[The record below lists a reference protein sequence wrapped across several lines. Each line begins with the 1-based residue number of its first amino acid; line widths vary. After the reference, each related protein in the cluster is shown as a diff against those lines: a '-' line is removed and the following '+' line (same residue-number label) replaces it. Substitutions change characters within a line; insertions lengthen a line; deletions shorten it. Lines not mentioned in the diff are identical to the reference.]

1 MATKDIMYSDNIKR
15 KNKMKSKIVKFFKYL
30 IATLLT
36 LLVIFMLSHQIVY
49 WQQKQNSREGT
60 IGENAMV
67 VSAHPLASEIGNEI
81 LKQGGNAYDAAIA
94 VNFALAVV
102 YQQAGNIGGGG
113 FMVHRQ
119 TDGSIG
125 SIDFREK
132 APIAAHQDMYLDE
145 KGDVISGL
153 SQEGH
158 LAVGV
163 PGTVDGMAQIHSK
176 FATMDWADLVA
187 PAIDLAEKGFKL
199 TSQGAVSL
207 NSSYGSFE
215 DNNNK
220 EITILSQDK
229 WEEGNH
235 ITFPDLA
242 NTLRL
247 ISINGREGFYG
258 GSVAD
263 KIVSE
268 MIKSDGLITYEDL
281 NQYSAVWRD
290 PVETSYNGY
299 KVITMPL
306 PSSGGVSLVQLLKG
320 AEQVD
325 MAQWDHNSTSHIH
338 YMTELQRRAYAD
350 RAEWLGD
357 PDFVEVDVVRLTS
370 PDYIQN
376 RNSNIDAQ
384 NKTDSQDIKP
394 GAVSTI
400 ESFETT
406 HFSIVDKWRNAV
418 SITTTLNGMFGS
430 KVVVDGAGFFLNNE
444 MDDFSVKAGVANQF
458 GLVGNEK
465 NSIQPE
471 KRMLSSMSPTILEK
485 DGELF
490 MVVGSPGGSTIITV
504 VYQSISNVIDYGMSM
519 QEAVDAKK
527 THSQWLPDVVV
538 LEKGSTN
545 LSTLGNLISKGHIP
559 VPWPM
564 FPFGLGRVNAILV
577 REDGSLEGAAD
588 DRAEDNFAAG
598 H

>member
-1 MATKDIMYSDNIKR
+1 
-15 KNKMKSKIVKFFKYL
+15 MKSKFVKFFKYL
-30 IATLLT
+30 IVTLLT

-49 WQQKQNSREGT
+49 WQQKPNSREGT
-60 IGENAMV
+60 IGANAMV
-67 VSAHPLASEIGNEI
+67 VSAHPLASEIGNKI

-119 TDGSIG
+119 TDGSVG

-163 PGTVDGMAQIHSK
+163 PGTVDGMVQIHSK
-176 FATMDWADLVA
+176 FATMNWADLVA
-187 PAIDLAEKGFKL
+187 PAIGLAEKGFKL
-199 TSQGAVSL
+199 TSQGAGSL

-215 DNNNK
+215 DNNHK
-220 EITILSQDK
+220 EITVLAQDK

-242 NTLRL
+242 NTLKL

-263 KIVSE
+263 KIVAE
-268 MIKSDGLITYEDL
+268 MIKSDGLITHEDL
-281 NQYSAVWRD
+281 NRYSAVWREAI
-290 PVETSYNGY
+290 ETSYKGH

-320 AEQVD
+320 AEQID

-357 PDFVEVDVVRLTS
+357 PDFVEVDVARLTS

-376 RNSNIDAQ
+376 RNSDIDAQ

-545 LSTLGNLISKGHIP
+545 LSTLGNLISKGHVPI
-559 VPWPM
+559 PWPM
-564 FPFGLGRVNAILV
+564 FPLGLGRVNAILV
-577 REDGSLEGAAD
+577 KDDGSLEGAAD

>member
-1 MATKDIMYSDNIKR
+1 
-15 KNKMKSKIVKFFKYL
+15 MKSKFVKFFKYL

-49 WQQKQNSREGT
+49 WQQKPNSREGT
-60 IGENAMV
+60 IGANAMV
-67 VSAHPLASEIGNEI
+67 VSAHPLASEIGNKI

-119 TDGSIG
+119 TDGSVG

-163 PGTVDGMAQIHSK
+163 PGTVDGMVQIHSK
-176 FATMDWADLVA
+176 FATMNWADLVA
-187 PAIDLAEKGFKL
+187 PAIGLAEKGFKL
-199 TSQGAVSL
+199 TSQGAGSL

-215 DNNNK
+215 DNNHK
-220 EITILSQDK
+220 EITVLAQDK

-242 NTLRL
+242 NTLKL

-263 KIVSE
+263 KIVAE
-268 MIKSDGLITYEDL
+268 MIKSDGLITHEDL
-281 NQYSAVWRD
+281 NRYSAVWREAI
-290 PVETSYNGY
+290 ETSYKGH

-320 AEQVD
+320 AEQID

-357 PDFVEVDVVRLTS
+357 PDFVEVDVARLTS
-370 PDYIQN
+370 PGYIQN
-376 RNSNIDAQ
+376 RNSDIDAQ

-545 LSTLGNLISKGHIP
+545 LSTLGNLISKGHVPI
-559 VPWPM
+559 PWPM
-564 FPFGLGRVNAILV
+564 FPLGLGRVNAILV
-577 REDGSLEGAAD
+577 KDDGSLEGAAD

>member
-1 MATKDIMYSDNIKR
+1 
-15 KNKMKSKIVKFFKYL
+15 MKSKFVKFFKYL
-30 IATLLT
+30 IVTLLT

-49 WQQKQNSREGT
+49 WQQKPNSREGT
-60 IGENAMV
+60 IGANAMV
-67 VSAHPLASEIGNEI
+67 VSAHPLASEIGNKI

-119 TDGSIG
+119 TDGSVG

-163 PGTVDGMAQIHSK
+163 PGTVDGMVQIHSK
-176 FATMDWADLVA
+176 FATMNWADLVA
-187 PAIDLAEKGFKL
+187 PAIGLAEKGFKL
-199 TSQGAVSL
+199 TSQGAGSL

-215 DNNNK
+215 DNNHK
-220 EITILSQDK
+220 EITVLAQDK

-242 NTLRL
+242 NTLKL

-263 KIVSE
+263 KIVAE
-268 MIKSDGLITYEDL
+268 MIKSDGLITHEDL
-281 NQYSAVWRD
+281 NRYSAVWREAI
-290 PVETSYNGY
+290 ETSYKGH

-320 AEQVD
+320 AEQID

-357 PDFVEVDVVRLTS
+357 PDFVEVDVARLTS

-376 RNSNIDAQ
+376 RNSDIDAQ

-545 LSTLGNLISKGHIP
+545 LSTLGNLISKGHVPI
-559 VPWPM
+559 PWPM
-564 FPFGLGRVNAILV
+564 FPLGLGRVNAILV
-577 REDGSLEGAAD
+577 KDNGSLEGAAD

>member
-1 MATKDIMYSDNIKR
+1 
-15 KNKMKSKIVKFFKYL
+15 MKSKFVKFFKYL
-30 IATLLT
+30 IVTLLT

-49 WQQKQNSREGT
+49 WQQKPNSREGT
-60 IGENAMV
+60 IGANAMV
-67 VSAHPLASEIGNEI
+67 VSAHPLASEIGNKI

-119 TDGSIG
+119 TDGSVG

-163 PGTVDGMAQIHSK
+163 PGTVDGMVQIHSK
-176 FATMDWADLVA
+176 FATMNWADLVA
-187 PAIDLAEKGFKL
+187 PAIGLAEKGFKL
-199 TSQGAVSL
+199 TSQGAGSL

-215 DNNNK
+215 DNNHK
-220 EITILSQDK
+220 EITVLAQDK

-242 NTLRL
+242 NTLKL

-263 KIVSE
+263 KIVAE
-268 MIKSDGLITYEDL
+268 MIKSDGLITHEDL
-281 NQYSAVWRD
+281 NRYSAVWREAI
-290 PVETSYNGY
+290 ETSYKGH

-306 PSSGGVSLVQLLKG
+306 PSSGGVSLIQLLKG
-320 AEQVD
+320 AEQID

-357 PDFVEVDVVRLTS
+357 PDFVEVDVARLTS

-376 RNSNIDAQ
+376 RNSDIDAQ

-485 DGELF
+485 NGELF

-545 LSTLGNLISKGHIP
+545 LSTLGNLISKGHVPI
-559 VPWPM
+559 PWPM
-564 FPFGLGRVNAILV
+564 FPLGLGRVNAILV
-577 REDGSLEGAAD
+577 KDNGSLEGAAD

>member
-1 MATKDIMYSDNIKR
+1 
-15 KNKMKSKIVKFFKYL
+15 MKSKFVKFFKYL
-30 IATLLT
+30 IAALLT

-49 WQQKQNSREGT
+49 WQQKPNSREGT
-60 IGENAMV
+60 IGANAMV
-67 VSAHPLASEIGNEI
+67 VSAHPLASEIGNKI

-119 TDGSIG
+119 TDGSVG

-163 PGTVDGMAQIHSK
+163 PGTVDGMVQIHSK
-176 FATMDWADLVA
+176 FATMNWADLVA
-187 PAIDLAEKGFKL
+187 PAIGLAEKGFKL
-199 TSQGAVSL
+199 TSQGAGSL

-215 DNNNK
+215 DNNHK
-220 EITILSQDK
+220 EITVLAQDK

-242 NTLRL
+242 NTLKL

-263 KIVSE
+263 KIVAE
-268 MIKSDGLITYEDL
+268 MIKSDGLITHEDL
-281 NQYSAVWRD
+281 NRYSAVWREAI
-290 PVETSYNGY
+290 ETSYNGH

-320 AEQVD
+320 AEQID

-357 PDFVEVDVVRLTS
+357 PDFVEVDVARLTS

-376 RNSNIDAQ
+376 RNSDIDAQ

-545 LSTLGNLISKGHIP
+545 LSTLGNLISKGHVPI
-559 VPWPM
+559 PWPM
-564 FPFGLGRVNAILV
+564 FPLGLGRVNAILV
-577 REDGSLEGAAD
+577 KDDGSLEGAAD

>member
-1 MATKDIMYSDNIKR
+1 
-15 KNKMKSKIVKFFKYL
+15 MKSKFVKFFKYL
-30 IATLLT
+30 IVTLLT

-49 WQQKQNSREGT
+49 WQQKPNSREGT
-60 IGENAMV
+60 IGANAMV
-67 VSAHPLASEIGNEI
+67 VSAHPLASEIGNKI

-119 TDGSIG
+119 TDGSVG

-199 TSQGAVSL
+199 TSQGAGSL

-215 DNNNK
+215 DNNHK
-220 EITILSQDK
+220 EITVLAQDK

-242 NTLRL
+242 NTLKL

-263 KIVSE
+263 KIVAE
-268 MIKSDGLITYEDL
+268 MIKSDGLITHEDL
-281 NQYSAVWRD
+281 NRYSAVWREAI
-290 PVETSYNGY
+290 ETSYKGH

-320 AEQVD
+320 AEQID

-559 VPWPM
+559 IPWPM

-577 REDGSLEGAAD
+577 KDDGSLEGAAD

>member
-1 MATKDIMYSDNIKR
+1 
-15 KNKMKSKIVKFFKYL
+15 MKSKFVKFFKYL
-30 IATLLT
+30 FAIFLT

-49 WQQKQNSREGT
+49 WQQKPNSREGT

-67 VSAHPLASEIGNEI
+67 VSAHPLASEIGNKI

-119 TDGSIG
+119 TDGSVG

-132 APIAAHQDMYLDE
+132 APITAHQDMYLDE

-163 PGTVDGMAQIHSK
+163 PGTVDGMVQIHSK
-176 FATMDWADLVA
+176 FATMNWADLVA
-187 PAIDLAEKGFKL
+187 PAISLAEKGFKL
-199 TSQGAVSL
+199 TSQGAGSL

-215 DNNNK
+215 DNNHK
-220 EITILSQDK
+220 EITVLSQDK

-263 KIVSE
+263 KIVLE
-268 MIKSDGLITYEDL
+268 MIKSDGLITHEDL
-281 NQYSAVWRD
+281 NRYSAVWRD
-290 PVETSYNGY
+290 AIETSYNGY

-320 AEQVD
+320 AEQID

-357 PDFVEVDVVRLTS
+357 PDFVEVDVARLTS

-376 RNSNIDAQ
+376 RNSDIDAQ

-545 LSTLGNLISKGHIP
+545 LSTLGNLLSKGHIP
-559 VPWPM
+559 IPWPM

-577 REDGSLEGAAD
+577 KDDGSLEGAAD

-598 H
+598 Y

>member
-1 MATKDIMYSDNIKR
+1 MENQPKGPKGGFLCDEMGLGKTIQIISTILDNPKPRTLIVVPKTIVTQWSTEIAKFAPGLSVLVYDGPERTKDI
-15 KNKMKSKIVKFFKYL
+15 
-30 IATLLT
+30 
-36 LLVIFMLSHQIVY
+36 H
-49 WQQKQNSREGT
+49 
-60 IGENAMV
+60 AMM
-67 VSAHPLASEIGNEI
+67 N
-81 LKQGGNAYDAAIA
+81 
-94 VNFALAVV
+94 
-102 YQQAGNIGGGG
+102 
-113 FMVHRQ
+113 
-119 TDGSIG
+119 
-125 SIDFREK
+125 
-132 APIAAHQDMYLDE
+132 
-145 KGDVISGL
+145 
-153 SQEGH
+153 
-158 LAVGV
+158 
-163 PGTVDGMAQIHSK
+163 
-176 FATMDWADLVA
+176 ADLVICPYSMLHNKTSLLQRIKWDRVVLDEA
-187 PAIDLAEKGFKL
+187 HEIRNRQTRTFKAAFKL
-199 TSQGAVSL
+199 ETGIRWLVTGTPVFNSMEDFVSL
-207 NSSYGSFE
+207 CAFLGFSKNTVQAMH
-215 DNNNK
+215 K
-220 EITILSQDK
+220 EIKDIYIMRRT
-229 WEEGNH
+229 
-235 ITFPDLA
+235 
-242 NTLRL
+242 
-247 ISINGREGFYG
+247 
-258 GSVAD
+258 
-263 KIVSE
+263 
-268 MIKSDGLITYEDL
+268 KSDGLITHEDL
-281 NQYSAVWRD
+281 NRYSAVWREAI
-290 PVETSYNGY
+290 ETSYNGH

-320 AEQVD
+320 AEQID

-357 PDFVEVDVVRLTS
+357 PDFVEVDVARLTS

-376 RNSNIDAQ
+376 RNSDIDAQ

-444 MDDFSVKAGVANQF
+444 MDDFSAKPCTPNMF
-458 GLVGNEK
+458 GLVGAEA
-465 NSIQPE
+465 NSILAQ

-545 LSTLGNLISKGHIP
+545 LSTLGNLLSKGHIP
-559 VPWPM
+559 IPWPM
-564 FPFGLGRVNAILV
+564 FPLGLGRVNAILV
-577 REDGSLEGAAD
+577 KDNGSLEGAAD

>member
-1 MATKDIMYSDNIKR
+1 
-15 KNKMKSKIVKFFKYL
+15 MKSKFVKFFKYL
-30 IATLLT
+30 IVTLLT

-49 WQQKQNSREGT
+49 WQQKPNSREGT
-60 IGENAMV
+60 IGANAMV
-67 VSAHPLASEIGNEI
+67 VSAHPLASEIGNKI

-119 TDGSIG
+119 TDGSVG

-163 PGTVDGMAQIHSK
+163 PGTVDGMVQIHSK
-176 FATMDWADLVA
+176 FATMNWADLVA
-187 PAIDLAEKGFKL
+187 PAIGLAEKGFKL
-199 TSQGAVSL
+199 TSQGAGSL

-215 DNNNK
+215 DNNHK
-220 EITILSQDK
+220 EITVLAQDK

-242 NTLRL
+242 NTLKL

-263 KIVSE
+263 KIVAE
-268 MIKSDGLITYEDL
+268 MIKSDGLITHEDL
-281 NQYSAVWRD
+281 NRYSAVWRETI
-290 PVETSYNGY
+290 ETSYNGH

-320 AEQVD
+320 AEQID

-357 PDFVEVDVVRLTS
+357 PDFVEVDVARLTS
-370 PDYIQN
+370 PGYIQN
-376 RNSNIDAQ
+376 RNSDIDAQ

-559 VPWPM
+559 IPWPM
-564 FPFGLGRVNAILV
+564 FPLGLGRVNAILV
-577 REDGSLEGAAD
+577 KDDGSLEGAAD

>member
-1 MATKDIMYSDNIKR
+1 
-15 KNKMKSKIVKFFKYL
+15 MKSKFVKFFKYL
-30 IATLLT
+30 IVTLLT

-49 WQQKQNSREGT
+49 WQQKPNSREGT
-60 IGENAMV
+60 IGANAMV
-67 VSAHPLASEIGNEI
+67 VSAHPLASEIGNKI

-119 TDGSIG
+119 TDGSVG

-163 PGTVDGMAQIHSK
+163 PGTVDGMVQIHSK
-176 FATMDWADLVA
+176 FATMNWADLVA
-187 PAIDLAEKGFKL
+187 PAIGLAEKGFKL
-199 TSQGAVSL
+199 TSQGAGSL

-215 DNNNK
+215 DNNHK
-220 EITILSQDK
+220 GITVLAQDK

-242 NTLRL
+242 NTLKL

-263 KIVSE
+263 KIVAE
-268 MIKSDGLITYEDL
+268 MIKSDGLITHEDL
-281 NQYSAVWRD
+281 NRYSAVWREAI
-290 PVETSYNGY
+290 ETSFKGH

-320 AEQVD
+320 AEQID

-357 PDFVEVDVVRLTS
+357 PDFVEVDVARLTS
-370 PDYIQN
+370 PGYIQN
-376 RNSNIDAQ
+376 RNSDIDAQ

-559 VPWPM
+559 IPWPM
-564 FPFGLGRVNAILV
+564 FPLGLGRVNAILV
-577 REDGSLEGAAD
+577 KDDGSLEGAAD

>member
-1 MATKDIMYSDNIKR
+1 
-15 KNKMKSKIVKFFKYL
+15 MKSKFVKFFKYL
-30 IATLLT
+30 IVTLLT

-49 WQQKQNSREGT
+49 WQQKPNSREGT
-60 IGENAMV
+60 IGANAMV
-67 VSAHPLASEIGNEI
+67 VSAHPLASEIGNKI

-119 TDGSIG
+119 TDGSVG

-163 PGTVDGMAQIHSK
+163 PGTVDGMVQIHSK
-176 FATMDWADLVA
+176 FATMNWADLVA
-187 PAIDLAEKGFKL
+187 PAIGLAEKGFKL
-199 TSQGAVSL
+199 TSQGAGSL

-215 DNNNK
+215 DNNHK
-220 EITILSQDK
+220 EITVLAQDK

-242 NTLRL
+242 NTLKL

-263 KIVSE
+263 KIVAE
-268 MIKSDGLITYEDL
+268 MIKSDGLITHEDL
-281 NQYSAVWRD
+281 NRYSAVWREAI
-290 PVETSYNGY
+290 ETSFKGH

-320 AEQVD
+320 AEQID

-357 PDFVEVDVVRLTS
+357 PDFVEVDVARLTS

-376 RNSNIDAQ
+376 RNSDIDAQ

-559 VPWPM
+559 IPWPM
-564 FPFGLGRVNAILV
+564 FPLGLGRVNAILV
-577 REDGSLEGAAD
+577 KDDGSLEGAAD

>member
-1 MATKDIMYSDNIKR
+1 
-15 KNKMKSKIVKFFKYL
+15 MKSKFVKFFKYL
-30 IATLLT
+30 IVTLLT

-49 WQQKQNSREGT
+49 WQQKPNSREGT
-60 IGENAMV
+60 IGANAMV
-67 VSAHPLASEIGNEI
+67 VSAHPLASEIGNKI

-119 TDGSIG
+119 TNGSVG

-163 PGTVDGMAQIHSK
+163 PGTVDGMVQIHSK
-176 FATMDWADLVA
+176 FATMNWADLVA
-187 PAIDLAEKGFKL
+187 PAIGLAEKGFKL
-199 TSQGAVSL
+199 TSQGAGSL

-215 DNNNK
+215 DNNHK
-220 EITILSQDK
+220 EITVLAQDK

-242 NTLRL
+242 NTLKL

-263 KIVSE
+263 KIVAE
-268 MIKSDGLITYEDL
+268 MIKSDGLITHEDL
-281 NQYSAVWRD
+281 NRYSAVWREAI
-290 PVETSYNGY
+290 ETSFKGH

-320 AEQVD
+320 AEQID

-357 PDFVEVDVVRLTS
+357 PDFVEVDVARLTS

-376 RNSNIDAQ
+376 RNSDIDAQ

-559 VPWPM
+559 IPWPM
-564 FPFGLGRVNAILV
+564 FPLGLGRVNAILV
-577 REDGSLEGAAD
+577 KDDGSLEGAAD
-588 DRAEDNFAAG
+588 DRVEDNFAAG

>member
-1 MATKDIMYSDNIKR
+1 
-15 KNKMKSKIVKFFKYL
+15 MKSKIVKFFKYL

>member
-1 MATKDIMYSDNIKR
+1 
-15 KNKMKSKIVKFFKYL
+15 MKSKFVKFFKYL
-30 IATLLT
+30 IVTLLT

-49 WQQKQNSREGT
+49 WQQKPNSREGT
-60 IGENAMV
+60 IGANAMV
-67 VSAHPLASEIGNEI
+67 VSAHPLASEIGNKI

-119 TDGSIG
+119 TDGSVG

-163 PGTVDGMAQIHSK
+163 PGTVDGMVQIHSK
-176 FATMDWADLVA
+176 FATMNWADLVA
-187 PAIDLAEKGFKL
+187 PAIGLAEKGFKL
-199 TSQGAVSL
+199 TSQGAGSL

-215 DNNNK
+215 DNNHK
-220 EITILSQDK
+220 EITVLAQDK

-242 NTLRL
+242 NTLKL

-263 KIVSE
+263 KIVAE
-268 MIKSDGLITYEDL
+268 MIKSDGLITHEDL
-281 NQYSAVWRD
+281 NRYSAVWRETI
-290 PVETSYNGY
+290 ETSYNGH

-306 PSSGGVSLVQLLKG
+306 PSSGGVSLIQLLKG
-320 AEQVD
+320 AEQID

-357 PDFVEVDVVRLTS
+357 PDFVEVDVARLTS

-376 RNSNIDAQ
+376 RNSDIDAQ

-545 LSTLGNLISKGHIP
+545 LSTLGNLISKGHVPI
-559 VPWPM
+559 PWPM
-564 FPFGLGRVNAILV
+564 FPLGLGRVNAILV
-577 REDGSLEGAAD
+577 KDDGSLEGAAD

>member
-1 MATKDIMYSDNIKR
+1 M
-15 KNKMKSKIVKFFKYL
+15 KNKLIKFFRYL
-30 IATLLT
+30 IGFIVVLFVVFLLT
-36 LLVIFMLSHQIVY
+36 HQIVF
-49 WQQKQNSREGT
+49 WQQLPEPREGT
-60 IGENAMV
+60 IGKNAMV
-67 VSAHPLASEIGNEI
+67 VSAHPLASEVGNEI

-119 TDGSIG
+119 SDGSVG
-125 SIDFREK
+125 SLDFREK
-132 APIAAHQDMYLDE
+132 APMAAHQDMYLDDN
-145 KGDVISGL
+145 GDVISGL

-163 PGTVDGMAQIHSK
+163 PGAVDGMMKIHSQY
-176 FATMDWADLVA
+176 ATMAWADLIE
-187 PAIDLAEKGFKL
+187 PSIRLAEDGFTL
-199 TSQGAVSL
+199 TSQGASSL
-207 NSSYGSFE
+207 NSAYGSFE
-215 DNNNK
+215 DNNDTA
-220 EITILSQDK
+220 ITVLSKDE
-229 WEEGNH
+229 WEEGDH
-235 ITFPDLA
+235 IKFPDLA
-242 NTLRL
+242 ETLKL
-247 ISINGREGFYG
+247 IAINGREGFYAG
-258 GSVAD
+258 PVAD
-263 KIVSE
+263 KIVAE
-268 MIKSDGLITYEDL
+268 MSSSNGLITHEDL
-281 NQYSAVWRD
+281 KRYSSVWRD
-290 PVETSYNGY
+290 AIETSYKGH

-320 AEQVD
+320 AEQID
-325 MAQWDHNSTSHIH
+325 MVSWPHNSASHIH

-357 PDFVEVDVVRLTS
+357 PDFVEVDVERLTS
-370 PDYIQN
+370 LDYIRN
-376 RNSNIDAQ
+376 RNSDIDADS
-384 NKTDSQDIKP
+384 KTDSQDIKP
-394 GAVSTI
+394 GEVATI

-406 HFSIVDKWRNAV
+406 HFSVVDQWRNAV

-444 MDDFSVKAGVANQF
+444 MDDFSVKPGVANQF
-458 GLVGNEK
+458 GLVGNDK

-485 DGELF
+485 DGELY

-504 VYQSISNVIDYGMSM
+504 VFQSISNVVDFGMSM

-527 THSQWLPDVVV
+527 THSQWLPDVVIM
-538 LEKGSTN
+538 EKGSTD
-545 LSTLGNLISKGHIP
+545 LPTLGSLVFKGHIP
-559 VPWPM
+559 VAWPV

-577 REDGSLEGAAD
+577 KEDGSLEGAAD

>member
-1 MATKDIMYSDNIKR
+1 
-15 KNKMKSKIVKFFKYL
+15 MKSKFVKFFKYL
-30 IATLLT
+30 IVTLLT

-49 WQQKQNSREGT
+49 WQQKPNSREGT
-60 IGENAMV
+60 IGANAMV
-67 VSAHPLASEIGNEI
+67 VSAHPLASEIGNKI

-119 TDGSIG
+119 TDGSVG

-163 PGTVDGMAQIHSK
+163 PGTVDGMVQIHSK
-176 FATMDWADLVA
+176 FATMNWADLVA
-187 PAIDLAEKGFKL
+187 PAIGLAEKGFKL
-199 TSQGAVSL
+199 TSQGAGSL

-215 DNNNK
+215 DNNHK
-220 EITILSQDK
+220 EITVLAQDK

-242 NTLRL
+242 NTLKL

-263 KIVSE
+263 KIVAE
-268 MIKSDGLITYEDL
+268 MIKSDGLITHEDL
-281 NQYSAVWRD
+281 NRYSAVWREAI
-290 PVETSYNGY
+290 ETSFKGH

-320 AEQVD
+320 AEQID

-357 PDFVEVDVVRLTS
+357 PDFVEVDVARLTS

-376 RNSNIDAQ
+376 RNSDIDAQ

-545 LSTLGNLISKGHIP
+545 LSTLGNLISKGHVPI
-559 VPWPM
+559 PWPM
-564 FPFGLGRVNAILV
+564 FPLGLGRVNAILV
-577 REDGSLEGAAD
+577 KDDGSLEGAAD

>member
-1 MATKDIMYSDNIKR
+1 
-15 KNKMKSKIVKFFKYL
+15 MKSKFVKFFKYL
-30 IATLLT
+30 IVTLLT

-49 WQQKQNSREGT
+49 WQQKPNSREGT
-60 IGENAMV
+60 IGANAMV
-67 VSAHPLASEIGNEI
+67 VSAHPLASEIGNKI

-119 TDGSIG
+119 TDGSVG

-163 PGTVDGMAQIHSK
+163 PGTVDGMVQIHSK
-176 FATMDWADLVA
+176 FATMNWADLVA
-187 PAIDLAEKGFKL
+187 PAIGLAEKGFKL
-199 TSQGAVSL
+199 TSQGAGSL

-215 DNNNK
+215 DNNHK
-220 EITILSQDK
+220 EITVLAQDK

-242 NTLRL
+242 NTLKL

-263 KIVSE
+263 KIVAE
-268 MIKSDGLITYEDL
+268 MIKSDGLITHEDL
-281 NQYSAVWRD
+281 NRYSAVWREAI
-290 PVETSYNGY
+290 ETSYKGH

-320 AEQVD
+320 AEQID

-357 PDFVEVDVVRLTS
+357 PDFVEVDVARLTS

-376 RNSNIDAQ
+376 RNSDIDAQ

-559 VPWPM
+559 IPWPM

-577 REDGSLEGAAD
+577 KDDGSLEGAAD

>member
-1 MATKDIMYSDNIKR
+1 
-15 KNKMKSKIVKFFKYL
+15 MKSKFVKFFKYL
-30 IATLLT
+30 IVTLLT

-49 WQQKQNSREGT
+49 WQQKPNSREGT
-60 IGENAMV
+60 IGANAMV
-67 VSAHPLASEIGNEI
+67 VSAHPLASEIGNKI

-119 TDGSIG
+119 TDGSVG

-163 PGTVDGMAQIHSK
+163 PGTVDGMVQIHSK
-176 FATMDWADLVA
+176 FATMNWADLVA

-215 DNNNK
+215 DNNHK
-220 EITILSQDK
+220 EITVLAQDK

-242 NTLRL
+242 NTLKL

-263 KIVSE
+263 KIVAE
-268 MIKSDGLITYEDL
+268 MIKSDGLITHEDL
-281 NQYSAVWRD
+281 NRYSAVWREAI
-290 PVETSYNGY
+290 ETSYKGH

-320 AEQVD
+320 AEQID

-357 PDFVEVDVVRLTS
+357 PDFVEVDVARLTS

-376 RNSNIDAQ
+376 RNSDIDAQ

-559 VPWPM
+559 IPWPM

-577 REDGSLEGAAD
+577 KDDGSLEGAAD

>member
-1 MATKDIMYSDNIKR
+1 
-15 KNKMKSKIVKFFKYL
+15 MKSKFVKFFKYL
-30 IATLLT
+30 IVTLLT

-49 WQQKQNSREGT
+49 WQQKPNSREGT
-60 IGENAMV
+60 IGANAMV
-67 VSAHPLASEIGNEI
+67 VSAHPLASEIGNKI

-119 TDGSIG
+119 TDGSVG

-163 PGTVDGMAQIHSK
+163 PGTVDGMVQIHSK
-176 FATMDWADLVA
+176 FATMNWADLVA
-187 PAIDLAEKGFKL
+187 PAIGLAEKGFKL
-199 TSQGAVSL
+199 TSQGAGSL

-215 DNNNK
+215 DNNHK
-220 EITILSQDK
+220 EITVLAQDK

-242 NTLRL
+242 NTLKL

-263 KIVSE
+263 KIVAE
-268 MIKSDGLITYEDL
+268 MIKSDGLITHEDL
-281 NQYSAVWRD
+281 NRYSAVWREAI
-290 PVETSYNGY
+290 ETSYKGH

-306 PSSGGVSLVQLLKG
+306 PSSGGVSLIQLLKG
-320 AEQVD
+320 AEQID

-357 PDFVEVDVVRLTS
+357 PDFVEVDVARLTS

-376 RNSNIDAQ
+376 RNSDIDAQ

-485 DGELF
+485 NGELF

-545 LSTLGNLISKGHIP
+545 LSTLGNLISKGHVPI
-559 VPWPM
+559 PWPM
-564 FPFGLGRVNAILV
+564 FPLGLGRVNAILV
-577 REDGSLEGAAD
+577 KDDGSLEGAAD

>member
-1 MATKDIMYSDNIKR
+1 
-15 KNKMKSKIVKFFKYL
+15 MKSKMVKFFRYL
-30 IATLLT
+30 IGILLT
-36 LLVIFMLSHQIVY
+36 LLIIFLFTHQFIY
-49 WQQKQNSREGT
+49 WQQKPEQHEGT
-60 IGENAMV
+60 LGANAMV
-67 VSAHPLASEIGNEI
+67 VSAHPLASEVGNEI
-81 LKQGGNAYDAAIA
+81 LKRGGNAYDAAIA

-113 FMVHRQ
+113 FMVHRLA
-119 TDGSIG
+119 DGSVG
-125 SIDFREK
+125 SLDFREK

-145 KGDVISGL
+145 NKEVISGL

-163 PGTVDGMAQIHSK
+163 PGAVDGMVQIHRQ
-176 FATMDWADLVA
+176 FATMDWADLIA
-187 PAIDLAEKGFKL
+187 PAIKLAEEGFIL
-199 TSQGAVSL
+199 TSQGAASL

-215 DNNNK
+215 ENNDT
-220 EITILSQDK
+220 EITVLSQEK
-229 WEEGNH
+229 WEEGDQ
-235 ITFPDLA
+235 IIFPDLA
-242 NTLRL
+242 ETLNL
-247 ISINGREGFYG
+247 IALNGREGFYAG
-258 GSVAD
+258 PVAD
-263 KIVSE
+263 KIVAE
-268 MIKSDGLITYEDL
+268 MNTSGGLITHEDL
-281 NQYSAVWRD
+281 ARYTAVWREAI
-290 PVETSYNGY
+290 ETNYKGH

-320 AEQVD
+320 AEQIDVT
-325 MAQWDHNSTSHIH
+325 QWDHNSAAHIH

-357 PDFVEVDVVRLTS
+357 PDFVEVDVEKLTS
-370 PDYIQN
+370 TDYVLN
-376 RNSNIDAQ
+376 RNSEIDMHS
-384 NKTDSQDIKP
+384 KTDSQDIKP
-394 GAVSTI
+394 GEVTTI

-444 MDDFSVKAGVANQF
+444 MDDFSAKPGVANQF

-485 DGELF
+485 DGELY

-504 VYQSISNVIDYGMSM
+504 VFQSISNVIDFGMSM

-545 LSTLGNLISKGHIP
+545 LSVLGSLVSRGHIP
-559 VPWPM
+559 VAWPM

-577 REDGSLEGAAD
+577 KENGSLEGAAD

>member
-1 MATKDIMYSDNIKR
+1 
-15 KNKMKSKIVKFFKYL
+15 MKSKFVKFFKYL
-30 IATLLT
+30 IVTLLT

-49 WQQKQNSREGT
+49 WQQKPNSREGT
-60 IGENAMV
+60 IGANAMV
-67 VSAHPLASEIGNEI
+67 VSAHPLASEIGNKI

-119 TDGSIG
+119 TDGSVG

-163 PGTVDGMAQIHSK
+163 PGTVDGMVQIHSK
-176 FATMDWADLVA
+176 FATMNWADLVA
-187 PAIDLAEKGFKL
+187 PAIGLAEKGFKL
-199 TSQGAVSL
+199 TSQGAGSL
-207 NSSYGSFE
+207 NSFYGSFE
-215 DNNNK
+215 DNNHK
-220 EITILSQDK
+220 EITVLAQDK

-242 NTLRL
+242 NTLKL

-263 KIVSE
+263 KIVAE
-268 MIKSDGLITYEDL
+268 MIKSDGLITHEDL
-281 NQYSAVWRD
+281 NRYSAVWREAI
-290 PVETSYNGY
+290 ETSYKGH

-320 AEQVD
+320 AEQID

-357 PDFVEVDVVRLTS
+357 PDFVEVDVARLTS

-376 RNSNIDAQ
+376 RNSDIDAQ

-444 MDDFSVKAGVANQF
+444 MDDFSVKTGVANQF

-527 THSQWLPDVVV
+527 THSQWLPDVLV

-545 LSTLGNLISKGHIP
+545 LSTLGNLISKGHVPI
-559 VPWPM
+559 PWPM
-564 FPFGLGRVNAILV
+564 FPLGLGRVNAILV
-577 REDGSLEGAAD
+577 KDDGSLEGAAD

>member
-1 MATKDIMYSDNIKR
+1 
-15 KNKMKSKIVKFFKYL
+15 MKSKFVKFFKYL
-30 IATLLT
+30 IVTLLT

-49 WQQKQNSREGT
+49 WQQKPNSREGT
-60 IGENAMV
+60 IGANAMV
-67 VSAHPLASEIGNEI
+67 VSAHPLASEIGNKI

-119 TDGSIG
+119 TDGSVG

-199 TSQGAVSL
+199 TSQGAGSL

-215 DNNNK
+215 DNNHK
-220 EITILSQDK
+220 EITVLAQDK

-242 NTLRL
+242 NTLKL

-263 KIVSE
+263 KIVAE
-268 MIKSDGLITYEDL
+268 MIKSDGLITHEDL
-281 NQYSAVWRD
+281 NRYSAVWREAI
-290 PVETSYNGY
+290 ETSYKGH

-320 AEQVD
+320 AEQID

-357 PDFVEVDVVRLTS
+357 PDFVEVDVARLTS

-376 RNSNIDAQ
+376 RNSDIDAQ

-559 VPWPM
+559 IPWPM

-577 REDGSLEGAAD
+577 KDDGSLEGAAD

>member
-1 MATKDIMYSDNIKR
+1 
-15 KNKMKSKIVKFFKYL
+15 MKSKFVKFFKYL
-30 IATLLT
+30 IVTLLT

-49 WQQKQNSREGT
+49 WQQKPNSREGT
-60 IGENAMV
+60 IGANAMV
-67 VSAHPLASEIGNEI
+67 VSAHPLASEIGNKI

-119 TDGSIG
+119 TDGSVG

-163 PGTVDGMAQIHSK
+163 PGTVDGMVQIHSK
-176 FATMDWADLVA
+176 FATMNWADLVA
-187 PAIDLAEKGFKL
+187 PAIGLAEKGFKL
-199 TSQGAVSL
+199 TSQGAGSL

-215 DNNNK
+215 DNNHK
-220 EITILSQDK
+220 EITVLAQDK

-242 NTLRL
+242 NTLKL

-263 KIVSE
+263 KIVAE
-268 MIKSDGLITYEDL
+268 MIKSDGLITHEDL
-281 NQYSAVWRD
+281 NRYSAVWRETI
-290 PVETSYNGY
+290 ETSYNGH

-320 AEQVD
+320 AEQID

-357 PDFVEVDVVRLTS
+357 PDFVEVDVARLTS

-376 RNSNIDAQ
+376 RNSDIDAQ

-559 VPWPM
+559 IPWPM
-564 FPFGLGRVNAILV
+564 FPLGLGRVNAILV
-577 REDGSLEGAAD
+577 KDDGSLEGAAD

>member
-1 MATKDIMYSDNIKR
+1 
-15 KNKMKSKIVKFFKYL
+15 MKSKFVKFFKYL
-30 IATLLT
+30 IVTLLT

-49 WQQKQNSREGT
+49 WQQKPNSREGT
-60 IGENAMV
+60 IGANAMV
-67 VSAHPLASEIGNEI
+67 VSAHPLASEIGNKI

-119 TDGSIG
+119 TDGSVG

-163 PGTVDGMAQIHSK
+163 PGTVDGMVQIHSK
-176 FATMDWADLVA
+176 FATMNWADLVA
-187 PAIDLAEKGFKL
+187 PAIGLAEKGFKL
-199 TSQGAVSL
+199 TSQGAGSL

-215 DNNNK
+215 DNNHK
-220 EITILSQDK
+220 EITVLAQDK

-242 NTLRL
+242 NTLKL

-263 KIVSE
+263 KIVAE
-268 MIKSDGLITYEDL
+268 MIKSDGLITHEDL
-281 NQYSAVWRD
+281 NRYSAVWREAI
-290 PVETSYNGY
+290 ETSFKGH

-320 AEQVD
+320 AEQID

-357 PDFVEVDVVRLTS
+357 PDFVEVDVARLTS

-376 RNSNIDAQ
+376 RNSDIDAQ

-545 LSTLGNLISKGHIP
+545 LSTLGNLISKGHVPI
-559 VPWPM
+559 PWPM
-564 FPFGLGRVNAILV
+564 FPLGLGRVNAILV
-577 REDGSLEGAAD
+577 KDNGSLEGAAD

>member
-1 MATKDIMYSDNIKR
+1 
-15 KNKMKSKIVKFFKYL
+15 MKSKFVKFFKYL
-30 IATLLT
+30 IVTLLT

-49 WQQKQNSREGT
+49 WQQKPNSREGT
-60 IGENAMV
+60 IGANAMV

-119 TDGSIG
+119 TDGSVG

-163 PGTVDGMAQIHSK
+163 PGTVDGMVQIHSK
-176 FATMDWADLVA
+176 FATMNWADLVA
-187 PAIDLAEKGFKL
+187 PAIGLAEKGFKL
-199 TSQGAVSL
+199 TSQGAGSL

-215 DNNNK
+215 DNNHK
-220 EITILSQDK
+220 EITVLAQDK

-242 NTLRL
+242 NTLKL

-263 KIVSE
+263 KIVAE
-268 MIKSDGLITYEDL
+268 MIKSDGLITHEDL
-281 NQYSAVWRD
+281 NRYSAVWREAI
-290 PVETSYNGY
+290 ETSYKGH

-320 AEQVD
+320 AEQID

-357 PDFVEVDVVRLTS
+357 PDFVEVDVARLTS

-376 RNSNIDAQ
+376 RNSDIDAQ

-559 VPWPM
+559 IPWPM

-577 REDGSLEGAAD
+577 KDDGSLEGAAD

>member
-1 MATKDIMYSDNIKR
+1 
-15 KNKMKSKIVKFFKYL
+15 MKSKMVKFFRYL
-30 IATLLT
+30 IGILLT
-36 LLVIFMLSHQIVY
+36 LLIIFLFTHQFIY
-49 WQQKQNSREGT
+49 WQQKPEQHEGT
-60 IGENAMV
+60 LGANAMV
-67 VSAHPLASEIGNEI
+67 VSAHPLASEVGNEI
-81 LKQGGNAYDAAIA
+81 LKRGGNAYDAAIA

-113 FMVHRQ
+113 FMVHRLA
-119 TDGSIG
+119 DGSVG
-125 SIDFREK
+125 SLDFREK

-145 KGDVISGL
+145 NKEVISGL

-163 PGTVDGMAQIHSK
+163 PGAVDGMVQIHRQ
-176 FATMDWADLVA
+176 FATMDWADLIA
-187 PAIDLAEKGFKL
+187 PAIKLAEEGFIL
-199 TSQGAVSL
+199 TSQGAASL

-215 DNNNK
+215 ENNDT
-220 EITILSQDK
+220 EITVLSQEK
-229 WEEGNH
+229 WEEGDQ
-235 ITFPDLA
+235 IIFPDLA
-242 NTLRL
+242 ETLNL
-247 ISINGREGFYG
+247 IALNGREGFYAG
-258 GSVAD
+258 PVAD
-263 KIVSE
+263 KIVAE
-268 MIKSDGLITYEDL
+268 MNTSGGLITHEDL
-281 NQYSAVWRD
+281 ARYTAVWREAI
-290 PVETSYNGY
+290 ETNYKGH

-320 AEQVD
+320 AEQIDVT
-325 MAQWDHNSTSHIH
+325 QWDHNSAAHIH

-357 PDFVEVDVVRLTS
+357 PDFVEVDVEKLTS
-370 PDYIQN
+370 TDYVLN
-376 RNSNIDAQ
+376 RNSDIDMHS
-384 NKTDSQDIKP
+384 KTDSQDIKP
-394 GAVSTI
+394 GEVTTI

-444 MDDFSVKAGVANQF
+444 MDDFSAKPGVANQF

-485 DGELF
+485 DGELY

-504 VYQSISNVIDYGMSM
+504 VFQSISNVIDFGMSM

-545 LSTLGNLISKGHIP
+545 LSVLGSLVSRGHIP
-559 VPWPM
+559 VAWPM

-577 REDGSLEGAAD
+577 KENGSLEGAAD